1 MARFDKEGAIEKLKE
16 LGVEL
21 TGDESV
27 ADLKALLEEH
37 ASDEE
42 DTDEDAEDS
51 SEEEEEEALGLKGKF
66 KVSDSNGKV
75 VASAKTEKE
84 AEELAKVYGGKVVK
98 E

>member
-1 MARFDKEGAIEKLKE
+1 MAKFDKEGAIEKLKE

-42 DTDEDAEDS
+42 DTDEDADDS
-51 SEEEEEEALGLKGKF
+51 SDEEEEALGLKGKF

>member
-1 MARFDKEGAIEKLKE
+1 MAKFDKEGAIEKLTW

-42 DTDEDAEDS
+42 E
-51 SEEEEEEALGLKGKF
+51 SEEDEEALGLKGKF

-84 AEELAKVYGGKVVK
+84 AEELAKIYGGKVVK

>member
-1 MARFDKEGAIEKLKE
+1 MAKFDKEGAIEKLKE
-16 LGVEL
+16 FGVEL

-42 DTDEDAEDS
+42 DTDEDADDS
-51 SEEEEEEALGLKGKF
+51 SDEEEEALGLKGKF